1 MALTEI
7 EKLAGK
13 RVLGLNISPH
23 RLKRT
28 KNKAPE
34 ISTLAVQASRPK
46 ALEAF
51 NEKQRLSGNYHP
63 LFPDVAL

>member
-1 MALTEI
+1 MSMLPLLHKKTRGPRNRVALTEI

-34 ISTLAVQASRPK
+34 ISTLAVQLHGR
-46 ALEAF
+46 
-51 NEKQRLSGNYHP
+51 RL
-63 LFPDVAL
+63 